1 MSATQ
6 AHPESAPVQTIFP
19 IYIGP
24 PLPPLTQP
32 YDFRDYNSI
41 PRISYIRSPEHANF
55 VLGTLQSGPLGF
67 DLEWRPTH
75 VKGAPENPVALIQ
88 LANDRSIMLFQVSSM
103 QSRILLLIRAPIIT
117 AHILFILQ
125 DFL

>member
-6 AHPESAPVQTIFP
+6 ESTPVQTIYP

-24 PLPPLTQP
+24 PLPTLTQP
-32 YDFRDYNSI
+32 YDFRDYNTI
-41 PRISYIRSPEHANF
+41 PKISYIRSPEHAKF
-55 VLGTLQSGPLGF
+55 ALAPLHSGPLGF

-75 VKGAPENPVALIQ
+75 IKGAPENPVALIQ
-88 LANDRSIMLFQVSSM
+88 LANDESIMLFQVSSM
-103 QSRILLLIRAPIIT
+103 QRRILLLIPAPIIN
-117 AHILFILQ
+117 AHILFQ